1 MNMTQLECLP
11 LSSWSQLGC
20 KYVIYWAKQQAAHQ
34 QLETLP
40 LLQWQGRST
49 KPAPDSSCHPQGV
62 CCQARTRTVCLLNKK
77 ESVKLRQQ
85 EVNLGNTER
94 KHKHILKWPN
104 VKTEAREMSLAVHWS
119 GFHASTA
126 GGTGLIPGRGA
137 KILWASRCG
146 QKKCFKKESVAST
159 KIGKRWVTT
168 GRLNNG
174 ENLGR
179 DEVGGRFRGEMYIRT
194 AETNPT
200 WQSNYPPIK
209 NKLKL
214 KPEKHHCPELVL
226 SKLQPT
232 IRYQVSIGLPE
243 SNTDDT

>member
-20 KYVIYWAKQQAAHQ
+20 KYVIYRAKQQAAYQ

-40 LLQWQGRST
+40 LLQWLGRST

-62 CCQARTRTVCLLNKK
+62 CCQARTRTVRLLNKN

-94 KHKHILKWPN
+94 KRKHILKWPN
-104 VKTEAREMSLAVHWS
+104 VKTEARETSLAAHWS

-137 KILWASRCG
+137 KILWVSRCG

-159 KIGKRWVTT
+159 KIGKHWVTT
-168 GRLNNG
+168 GRLNKG
-174 ENLGR
+174 ENLG
-179 DEVGGRFRGEMYIRT
+179 VGWGGREVLGEDVHTHGR
-194 AETNPT
+194 N
-200 WQSNYPPIK
+200 QSNTAK
-209 NKLKL
+209 
-214 KPEKHHCPELVL
+214 
-226 SKLQPT
+226 Q
-232 IRYQVSIGLPE
+232 LP
-243 SNTDDT
+243 SN